1 VLTAVSEQTDARTP
15 TNSHG
20 HRERFSPL
28 QGIDIVDMD
37 VLQRRHARIR
47 CKQFGF
53 ADMVRIKYYYDAKTG
68 TYQRCSTRRHH
79 TILHSLAFV
88 VLSVS
93 MAVGMLALYGQ
104 YFESPKELILN
115 NQIKELEFYYQ
126 KLNKDVDVINSILEN
141 VELRDDK
148 IYRIVLGAEPIEK
161 TVRDVGIGGT
171 DRYAE
176 VREKNLSHSDLVID
190 LYERIDRTRRKLYIE
205 SKSQDELVQIA
216 ETKAKLYSAIPAIQ
230 PVANK
235 DLKSLS
241 SGFGIRIHPIHKKKK
256 MHHGI
261 DFSASIGTPI
271 YATADGKVTRVEVK
285 STGYGKSVDIDHAF
299 GYRTRYAHMLNF
311 GVKKGQT
318 VKRGDL
324 IGYVG
329 SSGSSTA
336 AHLHYEVFINNKRV
350 DPVHYFFN
358 DLTAAEYEKILELA
372 SIENESLDMQY

>member
-1 VLTAVSEQTDARTP
+1 MPA
-15 TNSHG
+15 
-20 HRERFSPL
+20 FC
-28 QGIDIVDMD
+28 
-37 VLQRRHARIR
+37 
-47 CKQFGF
+47 CKQFGI
-53 ADMVRIKYYYDAKTG
+53 ADMVRIKYYYDTKTG
-68 TYQRCSTRRHH
+68 TYQRCSIRTHH
-79 TILHSLAFV
+79 TILYILALAL
-88 VLSVS
+88 LSVS
-93 MAVGMLALYGQ
+93 TAVGMLALYGQ

-126 KLNKDVDVINSILEN
+126 KLNKEVDHINSILEN
-141 VELRDDK
+141 VEQRDDK

-176 VREKNLSHSDLVID
+176 IRKKDLSHSELVIG
-190 LYERIDRTRRKLYIE
+190 LHERIDRTRRKLYIE

-216 ETKAKLYSAIPAIQ
+216 ETKAKLYAAIPAIQ

-235 DLKSLS
+235 HLKSLS
-241 SGFGIRIHPIHKKKK
+241 SGFGIRIHPIHKRKK
-256 MHHGI
+256 MHPGI
-261 DFSASIGTPI
+261 DFSASIGTPV
-271 YATADGKVTRVEVK
+271 YATADGTVSRVQVK

-299 GYRTRYAHMLNF
+299 GYRTRYAHMHDF
-311 GVKKGQT
+311 AVEKGQN

-329 SSGSSTA
+329 STGLSTA
-336 AHLHYEVFINNKRV
+336 AHLHYEVFINNRRV

-358 DLTAAEYEKILELA
+358 DLTAAEYERILELA